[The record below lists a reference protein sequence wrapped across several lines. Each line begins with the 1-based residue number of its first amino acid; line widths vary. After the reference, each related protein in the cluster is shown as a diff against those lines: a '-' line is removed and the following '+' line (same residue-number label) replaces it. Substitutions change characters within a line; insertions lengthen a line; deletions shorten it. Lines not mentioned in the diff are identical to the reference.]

1 MVIGF
6 ENFLFLVNEI
16 EMKFFVLLGS
26 EIIGEIFF
34 DFLCVNGL
42 EWNCFVMLEMKYGWI
57 MLDMVKIIDEQDVLI
72 YILSKLIF
80 ILCNYFEYL
89 EVFVLFFDDVC

>member
-1 MVIGF
+1 MFEIIGINVLGVLKVVVMVIGF

-16 EMKFFVLLGS
+16 ETKFFVLLGS

-57 MLDMVKIIDEQDVLI
+57 MLDTVKIIDE
-72 YILSKLIF
+72 
-80 ILCNYFEYL
+80 
-89 EVFVLFFDDVC
+89 

>member
-1 MVIGF
+1 MFEIIGINVLGVLKVVVMAIGF

-16 EMKFFVLLGS
+16 ETKFFVLLGS

-42 EWNCFVMLEMKYGWI
+42 EWNRFVTLEMKYGRI
-57 MLDMVKIIDEQDVLI
+57 MLDTVKIIDE
-72 YILSKLIF
+72 
-80 ILCNYFEYL
+80 
-89 EVFVLFFDDVC
+89 

>member
-1 MVIGF
+1 MFEIIGINVLGVLKVVVMAIGF

-16 EMKFFVLLGS
+16 ETKFFVLLGS

-42 EWNCFVMLEMKYGWI
+42 EWNRFVTLEMKYGWI
-57 MLDMVKIIDEQDVLI
+57 MLDTVKIIDE
-72 YILSKLIF
+72 
-80 ILCNYFEYL
+80 
-89 EVFVLFFDDVC
+89 

>member
-1 MVIGF
+1 MFEIIGINVLGVLKVVVMVIGF

-34 DFLCVNGL
+34 DFL
-42 EWNCFVMLEMKYGWI
+42 
-57 MLDMVKIIDEQDVLI
+57 
-72 YILSKLIF
+72 
-80 ILCNYFEYL
+80 
-89 EVFVLFFDDVC
+89 

>member
-1 MVIGF
+1 MFEIIGINVLGVLKVVVMVIGF

-16 EMKFFVLLGS
+16 ETKFFVLLGS

-42 EWNCFVMLEMKYGWI
+42 EWNRFVTLEMKYGWI
-57 MLDMVKIIDEQDVLI
+57 MLDTVKIIDE
-72 YILSKLIF
+72 
-80 ILCNYFEYL
+80 
-89 EVFVLFFDDVC
+89 

>member
-1 MVIGF
+1 MFEIIGINVLGVLKVVVMVIGF

-57 MLDMVKIIDEQDVLI
+57 MLDMVKIIDE
-72 YILSKLIF
+72 
-80 ILCNYFEYL
+80 
-89 EVFVLFFDDVC
+89 